1 MRLRRVKEQF
11 RDQVAITVKSF
22 PLRPEPDP
30 SVTFKG
36 TSREEGWR
44 RASAM
49 GAAEGAAFRVWDRDD
64 YATWS
69 LPALETAKCAAL
81 QGPEAFARMDEALF
95 QAFFQESK
103 NISRREELVPIA
115 EAAGLDLARFVAD
128 FDSGRTR
135 AQVGE
140 DYLEAVQRYD
150 IRGIPTV
157 IFNDAGRL
165 VGAHPLDEYLA
176 AVGRFLED
184 ARAR

>member
-1 MRLRRVKEQF
+1 MRLRRVKERF
-11 RDQVAITVKSF
+11 GDRVAITVKSF

-49 GAAEGAAFRVWDRDD
+49 GAADGAAFRIWDRDD

-69 LPALETAKCAAL
+69 LPALEAAKCAAL

-95 QAFFQESK
+95 RAFFQETQ
-103 NISRREELVPIA
+103 NISRREELLPIA
-115 EAAGLDLARFVAD
+115 EAAGLDLPRFLAD

-135 AQVGE
+135 AQVVE
-140 DYLEAVQRYD
+140 DYVEAVRRYG

-165 VGAHPLDEYLA
+165 VGAHPLDDYLA
-176 AVGRFLED
+176 AVAKLLED
-184 ARAR
+184 APTG